1 MKVRIKPTEK
11 PDVLEENLE
20 TNFEIVGREDDT
32 MIVEA
37 EETDKLERIPGVEK
51 LETEEET
58 IPGLTGSPVDE
69 EAYAKIE
76 SREDAVKAL
85 LATIMGYDLRI
96 LNTGREWD
104 YRQLKKY
111 NPDIKHL
118 KFDEPKDVFDI
129 EKATF
134 DADGLEEIEIEL
146 GDEEVNKVY
155 RKMLT

>member
-1 MKVRIKPTEK
+1 MKVKIKPTEK

-20 TNFEIVGREDDT
+20 TNFEIVDRENDT
-32 MIVEA
+32 IVVEA
-37 EETDKLERIPGVEK
+37 ETTDILERTPGVEK

-58 IPGLTGSPVDE
+58 IQGLKGSPVDE

-118 KFDEPKDVFDI
+118 KFDEPKDMFDI
-129 EKATF
+129 DKATF
-134 DADGLEEIEIEL
+134 DAEDLEEIEIEL
-146 GDEEVNKVY
+146 EDEEINRVY